1 MSDELSRSSRRQI
14 EDDFNEAI
22 QLLLE
27 WKSITMKIR
36 DIIETPMDHAELDKA
51 HRAQE
56 ECRNRLIACVV
67 GL

>member
-14 EDDFNEAI
+14 EDDFHEAI

-27 WKSITMKIR
+27 WKLITMDIR
-36 DIIETPMDHAELDKA
+36 DIIETPLDHEDLDKA

-56 ECRNRLIACVV
+56 ECKNRLIACVV